1 MKIYSVFDEEFKEYG
16 RPAKADYSQLL
27 ELLKDTECPDGVVY
41 RPSIKEFEELDVK
54 RFLEINMYGGMP
66 IQVGY
71 CNGHN
76 CTLNALEYH
85 KSSEINVGPTD
96 CILVLGR
103 MQDIVDGVYDTAKAK
118 AFLLPAGFAVEIYAT
133 TLHYAPWGVDGK
145 GFQIAIILPKGTNYE
160 KPEGAECPL
169 LWGSN
174 KWLLAHP
181 DSNEAK
187 NGAYVGLKGENL
199 TLNR

>member
-1 MKIYSVFDEEFKEYG
+1 MKIYSIYDEEFKDYG
-16 RPAKADYSQLL
+16 RLAKADYSKLL

-41 RPSIKEFEELDVK
+41 RPSIKEFEELEVK
-54 RFLEINMYGGMP
+54 DFLEVNMYGGMP
-66 IQVGY
+66 IQIGY

-76 CTLNALEYH
+76 SVLNALEYH

-96 CILVLGR
+96 CILVLGK
-103 MQDIVDGVYDTAKAK
+103 MQEIEDGVFDTAKAK
-118 AFLLPAGFAVEIYAT
+118 AFLLPAGVAVEIYAT
-133 TLHYAPWGVDGK
+133 SLHYAPWGVDGK

-160 KPEGAECPL
+160 KPEKHECPL

-181 DSNEAK
+181 DSPEAK
-187 NGAYVGLKGENL
+187 MGAHIGLKGENL
-199 TLNR
+199 HL

>member
-16 RPAKADYSQLL
+16 RPAKADYSKLL

-103 MQDIVDGVYDTAKAK
+103 MQDIVDGVYDTAKALRK
-118 AFLLPAGFAVEIYAT
+118 ALMAFFSSLDTCA
-133 TLHYAPWGVDGK
+133 
-145 GFQIAIILPKGTNYE
+145 
-160 KPEGAECPL
+160 
-169 LWGSN
+169 
-174 KWLLAHP
+174 
-181 DSNEAK
+181 
-187 NGAYVGLKGENL
+187 
-199 TLNR
+199 